1 MKKSPRDDDTHKTK
15 PTQQQTLQESK
26 SLKEDTKTIPLKKK
40 KKTKTKTRKNQNQ
53 NSSNRL
59 GINKTTRNKKKPVI
73 ASQKTTKNKTRKQA
87 GTSSNR
93 KKGRKTTD

>member
-40 KKTKTKTRKNQNQ
+40 KKKQKQKQEKIKTKTPQ
-53 NSSNRL
+53 
-59 GINKTTRNKKKPVI
+59 
-73 ASQKTTKNKTRKQA
+73 
-87 GTSSNR
+87 
-93 KKGRKTTD
+93 TD

>member
-40 KKTKTKTRKNQNQ
+40 KKNKN
-53 NSSNRL
+53 
-59 GINKTTRNKKKPVI
+59 KNKKKSKPKLLKPI
-73 ASQKTTKNKTRKQA
+73 RNQQNNQEQKKTKKNQ
-87 GTSSNR
+87 
-93 KKGRKTTD
+93 